1 MFDTFQVMPLF
12 DTGWLQGSDD
22 EEVLHEL
29 DVYISRSLGK
39 LLLAQY
45 PLRPTYKPYQNAI
58 RESVRMR
65 PVQCEL
71 EVDMKIQS
79 NPNRPAQVEIWFHA
93 SADLDSDMSVCNSIN
108 NLWFFECW
116 RNIIVC
122 HLHSTVM

>member
-1 MFDTFQVMPLF
+1 MPPRPY
-12 DTGWLQGSDD
+12 DDISPILQGSDD
-22 EEVLHEL
+22 EDDDEVLHQL

-45 PLRPTYKPYQNAI
+45 PLRPTYKPYQNAS

-79 NPNRPAQVEIWFHA
+79 NPNKPAQVY
-93 SADLDSDMSVCNSIN
+93 
-108 NLWFFECW
+108 
-116 RNIIVC
+116 
-122 HLHSTVM
+122 